1 MSSDPKDLLKD
12 VVRLFREGKSSD
24 IINNLWQNALGLL
37 SRV

>member
-24 IINNLWQNALGLL
+24 IISNLWQNALGLL